1 MSDLNI
7 VKWTI
12 SLLSTSFIYLFG
24 EFDIALQTLL
34 LFIVFDYITGMM
46 KSYKSSILNSHKG
59 IKGILKKIG
68 LLLLVAVSYKV
79 DQIAGDSGLIRTTI
93 IYYLAANEG
102 LSILENLA
110 QLGIVVPDFLK
121 ERLEQLRDKGDQN

>member
-1 MSDLNI
+1 
-7 VKWTI
+7 
-12 SLLSTSFIYLFG
+12 
-24 EFDIALQTLL
+24 
-34 LFIVFDYITGMM
+34 MM